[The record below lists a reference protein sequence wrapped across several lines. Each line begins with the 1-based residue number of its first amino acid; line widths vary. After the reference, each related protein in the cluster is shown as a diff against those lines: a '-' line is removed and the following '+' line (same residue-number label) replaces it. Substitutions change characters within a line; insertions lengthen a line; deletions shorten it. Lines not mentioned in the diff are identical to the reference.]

1 MSSAEGAEPI
11 DPILLR
17 NALGKFATGI
27 TVVTAKNSQ
36 GGYVGTTASSFNS
49 VSLDPAL
56 VLWSIDNRSRS
67 LDAYLQGQDFVVNV
81 LAADQVSISNHF
93 ARQQEDKFQGMEF
106 DLNAEGVP
114 VLPGCSAVFECRLY
128 ATYEGGDHTII
139 VGEVVRFR
147 ANERNTLLFHQGAY
161 AVSEYHPAA
170 EDRVAIPANEKELP
184 FAENYLPYLLRRCF
198 LQLKKK
204 VADMI
209 EQQGLS
215 EHKYRILA
223 SLLGVEQRTHQ
234 ELEHFSVLEEAV
246 LAEELASLQAAGL
259 VLIGHDG
266 VALTDSGKAKIEPLV
281 ALAKASEADALGS
294 FNVEE
299 ALLFKRYLRK
309 MLEWME

>member
-1 MSSAEGAEPI
+1 MSSADGAEPI

-17 NALGKFATGI
+17 SALGKFATGI
-27 TVVTAKNSQ
+27 TVVTAKNLQ

-114 VLPGCSAVFECRLY
+114 VLPGCAAVFECKLY

-139 VGEVVRFR
+139 VGEVVRFSS
-147 ANERNTLLFHQGAY
+147 NERNTLLFHQGAY

-170 EDRVAIPANEKELP
+170 EDRVEIPANEKEMP

-198 LQLKKK
+198 LQLKQKM
-204 VADMI
+204 ADMI

-215 EHKYRILA
+215 EHEYRILA
-223 SLLGVEQRTHQ
+223 SLLGVEQRTQQ
-234 ELEHFSVLEEAV
+234 ELEYFSVLEESV
-246 LAEELASLQAAGL
+246 LSQELSSLQAAGL
-259 VLIGHDG
+259 VSVGDNGI
-266 VALTDSGKAKIEPLV
+266 ALTESGKAKIEPLV
-281 ALAKASEADALGS
+281 AMAKSSEADALGS

-309 MLEWME
+309 MLEWTQ